1 MKQLL
6 KLRSL
11 FAIMLLGFAAVS
23 CKDEPEEPDYGTDY
37 GKAVEGV
44 YVGTGTV
51 YTSAGSVDQSF
62 DNMRIELYRES
73 DTRVSLKMVTSA
85 GASFFSSSLTPYCEV
100 APAKGGFTLTAEWSS
115 STVITVSKNGVI
127 NYEAPIKKG
136 GVSGYTIKFTGEKSS
151 ADDTPGGSG
160 GSGNNEPMHGD
171 VKVSDVKNYLKQYVS
186 FSTKFNYT
194 TSRFNSKYTST
205 LEKYLP
211 QATIRYGIMTRAY
224 MPTSNDFVDYP
235 TYENAE
241 VFGKNNYGVYWMNW
255 DYLYNKSVSGSTTTV
270 TIDSPYSFYCL
281 AVYNCTLDK
290 DMGDYWASERM
301 YQARIFDLE
310 EKKASGKTLTSE
322 ETAELSKLYQ
332 FLGEVWKSVQKHYLY
347 EGYNPYGVVEISI
360 KGVKKTYII
369 YRGEPYRE

>member
-1 MKQLL
+1 
-6 KLRSL
+6 
-11 FAIMLLGFAAVS
+11 
-23 CKDEPEEPDYGTDY
+23 
-37 GKAVEGV
+37 
-44 YVGTGTV
+44 
-51 YTSAGSVDQSF
+51 
-62 DNMRIELYRES
+62 
-73 DTRVSLKMVTSA
+73 
-85 GASFFSSSLTPYCEV
+85 
-100 APAKGGFTLTAEWSS
+100 
-115 STVITVSKNGVI
+115 
-127 NYEAPIKKG
+127 
-136 GVSGYTIKFTGEKSS
+136 
-151 ADDTPGGSG
+151 
-160 GSGNNEPMHGD
+160 
-171 VKVSDVKNYLKQYVS
+171 
-186 FSTKFNYT
+186 
-194 TSRFNSKYTST
+194 
-205 LEKYLP
+205 
-211 QATIRYGIMTRAY
+211 
-224 MPTSNDFVDYP
+224 
-235 TYENAE
+235 
-241 VFGKNNYGVYWMNW
+241 MNW